1 MNSPTLHLDRLDA
14 ALFGLDDVVVD
25 TALLHATAWQR
36 TFDWFL
42 RRRGRRAGLS
52 STDRADSAGRA
63 ADDAEAGGET
73 RIPPF
78 ELPGDYLRYAAG
90 RTTAEGVRGFLTA
103 RGITLADHSAEPG
116 EETVPTLA
124 DHKDACFAEEVRRIG
139 VSAYPSSVDLL
150 RDLAARGVRLAAV
163 EGDRGCEQL
172 LAAAGIADLFDV
184 CVDGGDAALLGVPPQ
199 PDPGLLLEATH
210 RLGVS
215 PRRTAVVSGS
225 LVGVEA
231 GWHGCFEPIV
241 AVDRYARAEDFYR
254 RGAHVVVRDLTELV
268 LSGRSRQELLA
279 HR

>member
-14 ALFGLDDVVVD
+14 AVFGLDDVVVD

-36 TFDWFL
+36 TFDSFL
-42 RRRGRRAGLS
+42 RRRGRRAGLE
-52 STDRADSAGRA
+52 ADGP
-63 ADDAEAGGET
+63 GGGS

-90 RTTAEGVRGFLTA
+90 RTTTEGVRGFLTA
-103 RGITLADHSAEPG
+103 RGITLADHSPEPG
-116 EETVPTLA
+116 EETVRTLA
-124 DHKDACFAEEVRRIG
+124 DHKDACFGEEVRRVG
-139 VSAYPSSVDLL
+139 VSAYPASVDLL

-163 EGDRGCEQL
+163 TGDRGCEQL

-184 CVDGGDAALLGVPPQ
+184 CVDGGDAALLGLPAQ

-215 PRRTAVVSGS
+215 PRRTAVLSGS

-231 GWHGCFEPIV
+231 GWHGCFEPVV
-241 AVDRYARAEDFYR
+241 AVDRYARADDFYR
-254 RGAHVVVRDLTELV
+254 RGAHVVVRDLAELV
-268 LSGRSRQELLA
+268 LSGRCRQELLA

>member
-14 ALFGLDDVVVD
+14 VLFGLDDVVVD
-25 TALLHATAWQR
+25 TAHLHATAWQR
-36 TFDWFL
+36 TFDSFL
-42 RRRGRRAGLS
+42 RRRGRRAGL
-52 STDRADSAGRA
+52 T
-63 ADDAEAGGET
+63 ADDTDGARGGT
-73 RIPPF
+73 PIPSF

-103 RGITLADHSAEPG
+103 RGITLAEHSPAPG
-116 EETVPTLA
+116 EETVRTLA
-124 DHKDACFAEEVRRIG
+124 DHKDACFEEEVRRVG
-139 VSAYPSSVDLL
+139 VGAYPASVDLL

-163 EGDRGCEQL
+163 GADRGCERL
-172 LAAAGIADLFDV
+172 LSAAGIADLFDV
-184 CVDGGDAALLGVPPQ
+184 CVDGGDAALLGLAPQ

-215 PRRTAVVSGS
+215 PRRTAVLSGS

-231 GWHGCFEPIV
+231 GWHGCFEPVV
-241 AVDRYARAEDFYR
+241 AVDRHARAEDFYR
-254 RGAHVVVRDLTELV
+254 RGAHVVVRDLAELV